1 MEKEK
6 RIRRFPLASYN
17 YIVTDPVYVRE
28 DKSYRSDIIKSET
41 ELVYSIHARGPK
53 ELAFRTE
60 FIKGAIDE
68 ALAAKY
74 TQTPEMSFMKSGE
87 VGEKMISMKATNY
100 IHSLAHLNNRKVLT
114 KKVTGTA
121 AQHKGVK
128 GDVEIIEAYLIT
140 IVE

>member
-6 RIRRFPLASYN
+6 RVRRFPLASYN
-17 YIVTDPVYVRE
+17 YIITEPVYIRE

-53 ELAFRTE
+53 ELAFRAE
-60 FIKGAIDE
+60 FIKAAIDE

-100 IHSLAHLNNRKVLT
+100 IHSLAHLNERKIEV
-114 KKVTGTA
+114 KKVYGTA
-121 AQHKGVK
+121 SSTRGNRETEV
-128 GDVEIIEAYLIT
+128 VEGYLIT
-140 IVE
+140 LVK